1 MQDDEHTQD
10 FDERPSKSAR
20 KRDAAAAQDLG
31 TRLIELKESDLAALG
46 LPERLLDAILLAKRI
61 TARGGLARQRQY
73 IGKLMRD
80 VDSAPLE
87 AALDARSRGA
97 QFEAE
102 WHKRTEA
109 WRARLLTEGPA
120 ALDALLE
127 WCPGADRKALQAL
140 IEKATGARVDS
151 GSREAASRE
160 LFRSLRT
167 LFEASIPR

>member
-1 MQDDEHTQD
+1 MQDDEDTQD
-10 FDERPSKSAR
+10 FDERPSKSSR
-20 KRDAAAAQDLG
+20 KREAAAAQDLG
-31 TRLIELKESDLAALG
+31 TRLIGLKESDLAELH

-80 VDSAPLE
+80 IDPVPLE

-97 QFEAE
+97 QFAAE
-102 WHKRTEA
+102 HHKRTEA
-109 WRARLLTEGPA
+109 WRARLLTEGPK

-127 WCPGADRKALQAL
+127 WCPDADRKALQAL
-140 IEKATGARVDS
+140 VDKATGTRIDS